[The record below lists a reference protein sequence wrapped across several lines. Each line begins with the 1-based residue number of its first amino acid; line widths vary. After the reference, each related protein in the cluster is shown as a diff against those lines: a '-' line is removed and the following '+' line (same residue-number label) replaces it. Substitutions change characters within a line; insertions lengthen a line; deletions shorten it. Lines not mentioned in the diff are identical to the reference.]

1 MVEMTTQ
8 LPTAR
13 HQSASRRTGSNL
25 HQVNRDT
32 APQRHPD
39 HSASQVS
46 RTDAYQVNPSL
57 LAGILLISPLRKLRN
72 SSKNEYQ
79 LRAAQNGC
87 SLAGSP
93 SSTSDCGGLSWLGNC
108 AKCAIRTAQNCAI
121 CARRETQRTGEEGQ
135 DRTTTAR
142 TPSRVRPR
150 NEKKAVTLADASRMA
165 TLCEPSQAPKYGLK
179 YGPAHTKKDK
189 PATGAG
195 LRGICGGETGIR
207 TLGGIAAT
215 IDFESIPF
223 GHSGISPRALIL
235 TQP

>member
-72 SSKNEYQ
+72 S
-79 LRAAQNGC
+79 
-87 SLAGSP
+87 
-93 SSTSDCGGLSWLGNC
+93 T
-108 AKCAIRTAQNCAI
+108 
-121 CARRETQRTGEEGQ
+121 
-135 DRTTTAR
+135 
-142 TPSRVRPR
+142 R
-150 NEKKAVTLADASRMA
+150 NEK
-165 TLCEPSQAPKYGLK
+165 Q
-179 YGPAHTKKDK
+179 
-189 PATGAG
+189 
-195 LRGICGGETGIR
+195 LRGR
-207 TLGGIAAT
+207 QAK
-215 IDFESIPF
+215 
-223 GHSGISPRALIL
+223 SGQGANTNGRDIGRRFTDGDPMRALTSAKVWAEVWASTCQERQARDWRGLEGYIWRRDSPPQSVL
-235 TQP
+235 SHSAWCRENLIYCG

>member
-1 MVEMTTQ
+1 MSQ
-8 LPTAR
+8 IRLAR
-13 HQSASRRTGSNL
+13 E
-25 HQVNRDT
+25 
-32 APQRHPD
+32 
-39 HSASQVS
+39 
-46 RTDAYQVNPSL
+46 YPSHL
-57 LAGILLISPLRKLRN
+57 DGVLLISILRKLRN

-135 DRTTTAR
+135 ERTTTAR

>member
-72 SSKNEYQ
+72 SSKNESQ
-79 LRAAQNGC
+79 RRAAQNGC
-87 SLAGSP
+87 SLAGSL
-93 SSTSDCGGLSWLGNC
+93 SSTRDGGELRGARKLRNLRKLNC
-108 AKCAIRTAQNCAI
+108 ANCAI
-121 CARRETQRTGEEGQ
+121 PPETKNNSEDAKLSQAKGRIQTG
-135 DRTTTAR
+135 
-142 TPSRVRPR
+142 
-150 NEKKAVTLADASRMA
+150 VTLADASRMA

-179 YGPAHTKKDK
+179 YGPAHAKKDK

-195 LRGICGGETGIR
+195 LRGIYGGETVR
-207 TLGGIAAT
+207 RN
-215 IDFESIPF
+215 PF
-223 GHSGISPRALIL
+223 
-235 TQP
+235 